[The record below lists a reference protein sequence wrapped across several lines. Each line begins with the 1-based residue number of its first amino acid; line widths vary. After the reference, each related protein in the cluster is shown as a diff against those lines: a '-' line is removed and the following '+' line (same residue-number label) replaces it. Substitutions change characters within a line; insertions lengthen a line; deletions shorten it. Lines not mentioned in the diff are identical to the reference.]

1 MGRGTDKQ
9 FQVIGSPYTKYGP
22 YTFTPV
28 DKPGAI
34 NPPLEGQLCYGLDL
48 TNVSIPKDGLMLDY
62 FFDFFNRASNKSK
75 FFLANNGID
84 RLAGTDQLR
93 LQLLA
98 GVSPAKIR
106 QSWQPALDA
115 YKLKRKKYLLYKE

>member
-1 MGRGTDKQ
+1 
-9 FQVIGSPYTKYGP
+9 
-22 YTFTPV
+22 
-28 DKPGAI
+28 
-34 NPPLEGQLCYGLDL
+34 
-48 TNVSIPKDGLMLDY
+48 MLDY
-62 FFDFFNRASNKSK
+62 FFDFFNRSTNKSK

-106 QSWQPALDA
+106 KSWQPALES
-115 YKLKRKKYLLYKE
+115 YKEKRKKYLLYK